1 MKKIL
6 VIGAGLSA
14 STLIKYLLDN
24 STEHDWKIT
33 LADKNIETA
42 LKKIDNHPNGN
53 AIAFDVF
60 DKEQCWNEI
69 SKADLV
75 VSMLP
80 ASMHVLVATDCVKQ
94 GKPMVTA
101 SYISKEIKALDED
114 AKKAGVLLLNE
125 IGVDPGIDHMSAMR
139 IIDRFKDEGVELESF
154 RSFCGGLVAPK
165 FDNNPWNYKFTW
177 APRNVVL
184 AGQGTAQFIINGKYK
199 YIPYHKL
206 FKRVQRIDVLD
217 YGEFESYM
225 NRDSLKYRS
234 IYGLENI
241 PTMVRGTLRRPGFSK
256 SWNGFVQLGMTEDGY
271 TLENSENMSYAEFT
285 ETFLRFHPELSLEQN
300 VAQYLEL
307 DDDSM
312 PMYRL
317 RWLGLFDTR
326 TKIGLKNAT
335 PAQILQKLLEE
346 KWAFLSEDRDMIVM
360 QHQFGY
366 YQNENK
372 RKIVSS
378 MVVEGDDHIHTAMS
392 KTVGLPLAIAV
403 KHILTG
409 KLNITGVHVPTL
421 PEIYNP
427 VLDELEDHGIKFIEE
442 EMEAEDFHRFH

>member
-1 MKKIL
+1 MKNIL

-14 STLIKYLLDN
+14 STLIKYLLDH
-24 STEHDWKIT
+24 STQHDWKIT
-33 LADKNIETA
+33 LGDKNINTA
-42 LKKIDNHPNGN
+42 LKKIDSHPNGK

-60 DKEQCWNEI
+60 DKEQCWDEI
-69 SKADLV
+69 SNADLV

-80 ASMHVLVATDCVKQ
+80 ASMHVLVAADCVKQ
-94 GKPMVTA
+94 GKSMVTA
-101 SYISKEIKALDED
+101 SYISKEIKALDEE

-139 IIDRFKDEGVELESF
+139 VIDRLKDDGLELESF

-165 FDNNPWNYKFTW
+165 YDNNPWNYKFTW

-199 YIPYHKL
+199 YIPYYKL
-206 FKRVQRIDVLD
+206 FSRVQRINVLD

-234 IYGLENI
+234 IYGLDDI
-241 PTMVRGTLRRPGFSK
+241 PTMVRGTLRRPGYAK
-256 SWNGFVQLGMTEDGY
+256 SWNGFVQLGMTDDSY
-271 TLENSENMSYAEFT
+271 TLEGSENMTYAEFT

-300 VAQYLEL
+300 VAQYLGM

-335 PAQILQKLLEE
+335 PAQILQDLLER
-346 KWAFLSEDRDMIVM
+346 KWAFGKDDRDMIVM
-360 QHQFGY
+360 QHQFEFMKK
-366 YQNENK
+366 NE
-372 RKIVSS
+372 RREIVSS
-378 MVVEGDDHIHTAMS
+378 MVVEGDDHTHTAMS
-392 KTVGLPLAIAV
+392 KTVGLPMAIAI
-403 KHILTG
+403 KLILNGDIKLTG
-409 KLNITGVHVPTL
+409 VQIPTKK
-421 PEIYNP
+421 EIYNP
-427 VLDELEDHGIKFIEE
+427 VLDELEAYGIKFIEE
-442 EMEAEDFHRFH
+442 EMEADNFHRFQ

>member
-1 MKKIL
+1 MKNIL

-14 STLIKYLLDN
+14 STLIKYLLDH
-24 STEHDWKIT
+24 SEQHSWKIT
-33 LADKNIETA
+33 IGDKNFDAA
-42 LKKIDNHPNGN
+42 LKKIAGHPNGTP
-53 AIAFDVF
+53 IHFDVF
-60 DKEQCWNEI
+60 DRTQCWDEVGK
-69 SKADLV
+69 SDLV

-80 ASMHVLVATDCVKQ
+80 ASMHALVASDCVKQ

-101 SYISKEIKALDED
+101 SYISNEIKALDED

-139 IIDRFKDEGVELESF
+139 IIDRLKAEGIVLQSF

-165 FDNNPWNYKFTW
+165 YDNNPWNYKFTW

-184 AGQGTAQFIINGKYK
+184 AGQGTAQFIINGQYK

-206 FKRVQRIDVLD
+206 FSRIQRVNVLD

-234 IYGLENI
+234 IYGLDKI
-241 PTMVRGTLRRPGFSK
+241 PTMVRGTLRRPGYAK
-256 SWNGFVQLGMTEDGY
+256 SWNSFVQMGMTDDSY
-271 TLENSENMSYAEFT
+271 TLENSENMTYAEFT
-285 ETFLRFHPELSLEQN
+285 ETFLRFHPELSLEKN

-317 RWLGLFDTR
+317 RWLGLFDNK
-326 TKIGLKNAT
+326 TKIGLKNAS
-335 PAQILQKLLEE
+335 PAQILQDLLQK
-346 KWAFLSEDRDMIVM
+346 KWAFGNEDRDMIVM
-360 QHQFGY
+360 QHQFGFIE
-366 YQNENK
+366 NEDK

-378 MVVEGDDHIHTAMS
+378 MVV
-392 KTVGLPLAIAV
+392 
-403 KHILTG
+403 
-409 KLNITGVHVPTL
+409 
-421 PEIYNP
+421 
-427 VLDELEDHGIKFIEE
+427 
-442 EMEAEDFHRFH
+442 